1 MSNISSSNSLELDIS
16 LLPNLYDTVG
26 VAITLI
32 VQLFSQPLCGAL
44 HQRIGGGER
53 DRTDDLLLAKQ
64 ALSQLSYTP
73 SL

>member
-44 HQRIGGGER
+44 HQKNWWR
-53 DRTDDLLLAKQ
+53 
-64 ALSQLSYTP
+64 
-73 SL
+73 